1 MKDARNPKAQR
12 PGGNSPQRCYNC
24 NRPGHLARDASCLA
38 RDKRCDKCGTRGH
51 FSISCRKKGDK
62 DTVPR
67 RNQDDQEPHNRKA
80 YNIEER
86 ATVQEDGYAFAV
98 EEHQETGEVTLLVGG
113 VELENVLID
122 S

>member
-1 MKDARNPKAQR
+1 M
-12 PGGNSPQRCYNC
+12 
-24 NRPGHLARDASCLA
+24 
-38 RDKRCDKCGTRGH
+38 
-51 FSISCRKKGDK
+51 
-62 DTVPR
+62 PR